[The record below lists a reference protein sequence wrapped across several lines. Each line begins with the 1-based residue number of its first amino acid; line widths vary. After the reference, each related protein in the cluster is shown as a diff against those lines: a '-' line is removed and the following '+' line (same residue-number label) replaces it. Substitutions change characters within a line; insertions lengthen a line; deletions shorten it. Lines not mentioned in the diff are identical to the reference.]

1 MNETKLRNYLKSEIH
16 AAEITEDS
24 GLTAGFIGPKGL
36 PEGVRAVYDASLK
49 GLNWVATGANET
61 DFHYTGFNHPREMG
75 EVEYVD
81 VAKAYDGGVCP
92 VCGMPF
98 DDFLRKGRLGC
109 GECYSAFRGRLERPL
124 KQIHGTCE
132 HVGKVPSRMGGTLKR
147 DRQIAHLESE
157 LNAAVLKQEFEKAA
171 ELRDRIKELKDK
183 ENGEV

>member
-1 MNETKLRNYLKSEIH
+1 MKCQRCQKREATSHMTEIINGKKQELHLCSECAAQSPEFQEMKAGMDFGIGDFLGGIFGGSKLKTLGGEAAPKS
-16 AAEITEDS
+16 
-24 GLTAGFIGPKGL
+24 
-36 PEGVRAVYDASLK
+36 
-49 GLNWVATGANET
+49 
-61 DFHYTGFNHPREMG
+61 
-75 EVEYVD
+75 
-81 VAKAYDGGVCP
+81 GVCP